1 MKKKLKWN
9 KYTINTTTDA
19 ADLISGMLIE
29 LGING
34 IEIEDKLQLSQADKE
49 KLFINILPEM
59 EDDGISLI
67 SFYTDEQAE
76 NDLLLDVKNGIEEIR
91 AFANVGEGSIVMST
105 TEDKDW
111 INNWKKFFKPF
122 MVDDILIK
130 PTWEKADQEAK
141 IVIDIDPG
149 TVFGTGMHETTQLCI
164 RQVRKYVTEDT
175 EILDVG
181 CGSGI
186 LSIAGLKLGAK
197 SATCIDI
204 DEAVEPYVKENM
216 QVNLINEDKYKI
228 LIGDVLGN
236 NLLRDKIGYES
247 YDMVVANILA
257 DVIIPLVEI
266 ITPHMKKGALLITSG
281 IINSKESQV
290 NSAIMNN
297 KNLEVLEI
305 TKQGEWVSITA
316 KRV

>member
-1 MKKKLKWN
+1 MRKKLKWN
-9 KYTINTTTDA
+9 KYTITTTTDA
-19 ADLISGMLIE
+19 ADLVSGMLIE

-34 IEIEDKLQLSQADKE
+34 IEIEDKIQLSEADKE
-49 KLFINILPEM
+49 KLFINILPEI
-59 EDDGISLI
+59 EDDGISLV
-67 SFYTDEQAE
+67 SFYTDDQT
-76 NDLLLDVKNGIEEIR
+76 DQDIILDVENGIEEIR
-91 AFANVGEGSIVMST
+91 AFANVGKGSIVMST

-111 INNWKKFFKPF
+111 INNWKEFFKPF

-130 PTWEKADQEAK
+130 PTWEEADQEAK

-164 RQVRKYVTEDT
+164 RQIRKYVDEKT

-204 DEAVEPYVKENM
+204 DESVEPYVKENM
-216 QVNLINEDKYKI
+216 QVNLIEDDKYNI
-228 LIGDVLGN
+228 LIGNVLEN
-236 NLLRDKIGYES
+236 NLLRDKIGYEFF
-247 YDMVVANILA
+247 DMVVANILA
-257 DVIIPLVEI
+257 DVIIPLTDI
-266 ITPHMKKGALLITSG
+266 ITPHMKKGAFLITSG
-281 IINSKESQV
+281 IINTKEEDV
-290 NSAIMNN
+290 YKAIMSN
-297 KNLEVLEI
+297 KDLEVLEI